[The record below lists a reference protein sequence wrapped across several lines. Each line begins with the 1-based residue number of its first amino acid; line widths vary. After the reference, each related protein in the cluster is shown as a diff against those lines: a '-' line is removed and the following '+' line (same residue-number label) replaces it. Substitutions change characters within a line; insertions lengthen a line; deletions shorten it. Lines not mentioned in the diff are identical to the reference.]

1 MSNIFANFR
10 YSEGN
15 ATGEPT
21 KKVHTSICKAAAT
34 SRKVFDP
41 SQAVEKLRYFK
52 QTSRLMT
59 SVDDFQKFF
68 AEIKISQNENF
79 PFCVLCAGILGTQT
93 HDSVAIKATRVLIEA
108 CGGQLSAAALI
119 KFSQQEITELIKF
132 CNFFNNKG
140 KYIFGLAQ
148 ILFSKPV
155 VLADFKYLTS
165 LPGVGP
171 KIANL
176 TLDVAFDRP
185 HDGLVVDTHVHRLSA
200 RIGWT
205 TSAANP
211 EQTRHALEALCPNTI
226 WSELTLLLI
235 NLGQSLCL
243 SQPKC
248 NLCPLRDGCLYSSMG
263 NKKFKADDGH
273 MLLEYE
279 EERNESFAAVSS
291 VEKVGEQGA
300 RLDVEVILKKRKQDA
315 K

>member
-1 MSNIFANFR
+1 
-10 YSEGN
+10 
-15 ATGEPT
+15 
-21 KKVHTSICKAAAT
+21 
-34 SRKVFDP
+34 
-41 SQAVEKLRYFK
+41 
-52 QTSRLMT
+52 MT
-59 SVDDFQKFF
+59 PVDDFQRFF
-68 AEIKISQNENF
+68 AEIKKSQNENF

-93 HDSVAIKATRVLIEA
+93 HDSTAIKATRVLIQA
-108 CGGQLSAAALI
+108 CDGRLSPAALC

-140 KYIFGLAQ
+140 KYIFSLAQ
-148 ILFSKPV
+148 ILLSNPV

-185 HDGLVVDTHVHRLSA
+185 HDGLVVDTHVHRLSS

-205 TSAANP
+205 TSAVNP
-211 EQTRHALEALCPNTI
+211 EETRRALEALCPTAL

-248 NLCPLRDGCLYSSMG
+248 NLCPLRDGCASSSSLRVKD
-263 NKKFKADDGH
+263 NDGH

-279 EERNESFAAVSS
+279 EEKNTEGS
-291 VEKVGEQGA
+291 VEEVGERRA
-300 RLDVEVILKKRKQDA
+300 RLDVDVILKKRKKDDA
-315 K
+315 QSS